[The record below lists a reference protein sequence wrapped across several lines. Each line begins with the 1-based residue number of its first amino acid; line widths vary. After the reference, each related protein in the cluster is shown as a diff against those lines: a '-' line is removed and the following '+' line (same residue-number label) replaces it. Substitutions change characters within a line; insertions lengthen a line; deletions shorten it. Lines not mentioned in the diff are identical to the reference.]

1 MAKPLLPVE
10 LEQLGDPWRIIGRLM
25 ATVEDRDAKIALLE
39 DRVRTLVDDNE
50 KMADRLAQKEGTP

>member
-25 ATVEDRDAKIALLE
+25 ATVEDRDAKIATLE

-50 KMADRLAQKEGTP
+50 QLADTLARKEGTP